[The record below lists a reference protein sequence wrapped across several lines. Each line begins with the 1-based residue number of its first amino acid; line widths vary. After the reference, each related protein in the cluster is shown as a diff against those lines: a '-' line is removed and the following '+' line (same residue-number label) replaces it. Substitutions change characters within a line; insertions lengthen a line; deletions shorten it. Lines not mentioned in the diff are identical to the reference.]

1 MRLAVLVAAGALA
14 VGPVAIASAQAE
26 QETEPGSQS
35 GLAGA
40 QPASAESESR
50 KWRFGLDGV
59 LFSTFSRQGG
69 LRGDTEVRSQNWLM
83 VMGHRPVGRGT
94 LTFTGMATAEPLTVG
109 AAGYSEI
116 FQEGE
121 AFHGLQVTDRQHPH
135 DLLMQASAAWR
146 VPLGAQSSFTLV
158 GAPVGQAALGP
169 VPFMHRASSAE
180 NPTAPLSHHIFDS
193 THLAS
198 GVVLAGMS
206 LGTVSVEGSVF
217 RGREPDEHRYDVEF
231 GALDSW
237 SVRLWW
243 RPASA
248 WTLQASHGFLHE
260 PEQLEP
266 GNQRRTNGSASWFR
280 QNASNYTAITVALGR
295 TTRQFSTVNALLVE
309 GTHWFGRTSIYGR
322 AESLGVETEILL
334 FPEQVHRP
342 HAGELVDTVQAF
354 TAGIVR
360 DVARIR
366 GLSLGIGGDVTLYG
380 VPPLLQVTHG
390 RNPQSF
396 HVFLRLA
403 LATPAGRMWNAT
415 MGDPEEIPHGDAH
428 DTAGHHH
435 P

>member
-1 MRLAVLVAAGALA
+1 
-14 VGPVAIASAQAE
+14 
-26 QETEPGSQS
+26 
-35 GLAGA
+35 
-40 QPASAESESR
+40 
-50 KWRFGLDGV
+50 
-59 LFSTFSRQGG
+59 
-69 LRGDTEVRSQNWLM
+69 
-83 VMGHRPVGRGT
+83 
-94 LTFTGMATAEPLTVG
+94 
-109 AAGYSEI
+109 
-116 FQEGE
+116 
-121 AFHGLQVTDRQHPH
+121 
-135 DLLMQASAAWR
+135 
-146 VPLGAQSSFTLV
+146 
-158 GAPVGQAALGP
+158 
-169 VPFMHRASSAE
+169 
-180 NPTAPLSHHIFDS
+180 
-193 THLAS
+193 
-198 GVVLAGMS
+198 MS
-206 LGTVSVEGSVF
+206 LRTVSVEGSVF

-248 WTLQASHGFLHE
+248 WTLQASHGSLHE

-390 RNPQSF
+390 QNPQSF

-403 LATPAGRMWNAT
+403 LATKAGRMWNAT
-415 MGDPEEIPHGDAH
+415 MGDPAEIPHGDAH
-428 DTAGHHH
+428 DIAGHHH